1 MIYFCRPV
9 VWFHNSA
16 VQYSLTI
23 PHRFLYQHLNG
34 SGPDSA
40 DVEALKVD
48 VVELK
53 AKVAQL
59 TDENE
64 DLKSRVSAAI

>member
-1 MIYFCRPV
+1 MF
-9 VWFHNSA
+9 
-16 VQYSLTI
+16 SLSL
-23 PHRFLYQHLNG
+23 PFRFLYQHLSG
-34 SGPDSA
+34 SGPEAA

-48 VVELK
+48 VIELK

-64 DLKSRVSAAI
+64 DLRLRVSCLDVYGS

>member
-1 MIYFCRPV
+1 M
-9 VWFHNSA
+9 
-16 VQYSLTI
+16 
-23 PHRFLYQHLNG
+23 YQHLTG
-34 SGPDSA
+34 SGPETA

-64 DLKSRVSAAI
+64 ELRSRVSVVAD